1 MSYDASYA
9 VVKDLVSN
17 IEKLAREMQLK
28 IDLNQSI
35 LLEANE
41 LVAKSSTF
49 VFALGEVYA
58 LQNVGMLTS
67 NTTSSTSRSS
77 SVRPTTLIKM
87 GSGNS
92 GVKHDKRDCCG
103 RFCK

>member
-1 MSYDASYA
+1 MSYDASFA

-17 IEKLAREMQLK
+17 IERLAKEMQLK

-58 LQNVGMLTS
+58 LQNVGLLNNAATNS
-67 NTTSSTSRSS
+67 SRSS
-77 SVRPTTLIKM
+77 SVRPTTLVKM
-87 GSGNS
+87 GRGNS
-92 GVKHDKRDCCG
+92 GSKYDKRDCCG